1 VTGASLP
8 DAVSGHCAADT
19 PSRRRMTGAVLA
31 MTLCAGALIASEFL
45 PVSLLTPVAADLR
58 LTQGQA
64 GQAISVSG
72 VFAVLTSLFVSGA
85 VGRMDRRAVLLG
97 FSVLM
102 IVSGVI
108 VAVAP
113 NVVVLTIGRALL
125 GMAIGGFWSMSTAT
139 VMRIVPRD
147 EVPRALAI
155 LNGGNALA
163 ATVAAPVG
171 SFLGGVIGWRGAF
184 FCVVPLAVTAFLW
197 LRGTLPPLPAER
209 RSGAG
214 AAFRLLGR
222 PPVALGMAAI
232 LFLFMGQFAMFTYLR
247 PFLETV
253 TQVDVPTL
261 SLILLILGVTGL
273 IGTYAVGWF
282 LRRRPQAVLIAIPL
296 GMAAIGAALMGLG
309 HALIPT
315 VVLLAAWGLIATPA
329 PVGWGTWLSRTL
341 PQDAEAGG
349 GLMVATIQ
357 LGITLGASVGGLLFD
372 LAGYRSTFGA
382 AAAMLVASAVLAL
395 LSWRGRAS
403 LATSS
408 RPTCRPRPSVRR
420 SISWAHGPSSTTTAL
435 APAVSAAAAASSSAR
450 PRSTRSPTAPKA
462 GNAARCRSGAATPSP
477 LRKGPIEPP
486 PLP

>member
-1 VTGASLP
+1 MSVVVAARDAEAIASRSPL
-8 DAVSGHCAADT
+8 S
-19 PSRRRMTGAVLA
+19 GAVLA

-58 LTQGQA
+58 LTEGQA

-72 VFAVLTSLFVSGA
+72 IFAVLTSLFVSSA
-85 VGRMDRRAVLLG
+85 VGRLDRRTVLLG
-97 FSVLM
+97 FTVLM
-102 IVSGVI
+102 IVSGAI
-108 VAVAP
+108 VAFAP
-113 NVVVLTIGRALL
+113 NFVVLTIGRALL
-125 GMAIGGFWSMSTAT
+125 GIAIGGFWSMSTAT

-147 EVPRALAI
+147 DVPRALAI

-163 ATVAAPVG
+163 ATVAAPLG
-171 SFLGGVIGWRGAF
+171 SFLGAIIGWRGAF
-184 FCVVPLAVTAFLW
+184 FCIVPLAVIAFVW

-232 LFLFMGQFAMFTYLR
+232 LFLFMGQFALFTYLR

-253 TQVDVPTL
+253 TRVDVPTL

-282 LRRRPQAVLIAIPL
+282 LRRGPQAVLIAIPL
-296 GMAAIGAALMGLG
+296 GMVAIAIALTGLG

-315 VVLLAAWGLIATPA
+315 MALLGAWGLIGTPA

-357 LGITLGASVGGLLFD
+357 FGITLGASIGGLLFD
-372 LAGYRSTFGA
+372 FTGYRSTFGA
-382 AAAMLVASAVLAL
+382 AAAMLFASAVLAL
-395 LSWRGRAS
+395 LSWRA
-403 LATSS
+403 
-408 RPTCRPRPSVRR
+408 
-420 SISWAHGPSSTTTAL
+420 STTSDETENQ
-435 APAVSAAAAASSSAR
+435 R
-450 PRSTRSPTAPKA
+450 
-462 GNAARCRSGAATPSP
+462 
-477 LRKGPIEPP
+477 
-486 PLP
+486 